1 MFVRPEYQEI
11 KKRLEEPRL
20 FLQVISGPR
29 QVGKSTLIEQVL
41 SNISLPYNSYSADAE
56 LNVSQAWISN
66 VWDAARNEMDY
77 RKEQEHI
84 LVIDEIQKISNW
96 SETVKKEWDRDSRE
110 RRNLKVLILGSS
122 RLLLQKGLTESLAG
136 RFELIRMGHW
146 TFTEMKEA
154 FGWSL
159 DQYIYYGG
167 YPGTAPLISDEARWK
182 RYVKDSLVDAALT
195 NDVLATTNIYK
206 PALLKRLFEL
216 GCSYSGELLSLTKM
230 MGQLQDKG
238 NVTTLANYIQV
249 LDECHLLAGL
259 QKYSGDNARRYASVP
274 KYQVYNNALMNVY
287 ATSSFEEQRL
297 DLEKWGRLVESA
309 VGAHLVNHADKLD
322 YKVYYWRDKNDEVDF
337 IVERRHKVWAIE
349 VKSGKRS
356 MNKGL
361 GLFREAFQPY
371 RAFVV
376 GTGGISVEDFLS
388 ADLDKFFVVNE

>member
-1 MFVRPEYQEI
+1 MFVRAEYQEV
-11 KKRLEEPRL
+11 KNRLEEPRM
-20 FLQVISGPR
+20 FIQVIAGPR
-29 QVGKSTLIEQVL
+29 QVGKSTLVEQVL
-41 SNISLPYNSYSADAE
+41 DKITLPYNSYSADAE
-56 LNVSQAWISN
+56 LNANQSWISN

-77 RKEQEHI
+77 RKEPEHI
-84 LVIDEIQKISNW
+84 LVIDEIQKIDNW
-96 SETVKKEWDRDSRE
+96 SEVVKKEWDRDTRE
-110 RRNLKVLILGSS
+110 KRKLKVLLLGSS
-122 RLLLQKGLTESLAG
+122 RLLLQQGLTESLAG

-146 TFTEMKEA
+146 SFREMQEA
-154 FGWSL
+154 FGWTL

-167 YPGTAPLISDEARWK
+167 YPGTAPLVSNEVRWK
-182 RYVKDSLVDAALT
+182 RYVKDSLVESALS
-195 NDVLATTNIYK
+195 NDVLATTNVYK

-309 VGAHLVNHADKLD
+309 VGSHLLNYADKLD
-322 YKVYYWRDKNDEVDF
+322 YKVYYWREKNNEVDF
-337 IVERRHKVWAIE
+337 VVERNHKIWAIE
-349 VKSGKRS
+349 VKSGKRG

-361 GLFREAFQPY
+361 GLFREAFHPY

-376 GTGGISVEDFLS
+376 GTDGISVEDFLS
-388 ADLDKFFVVNE
+388 ADLDAFFS

>member
-1 MFVRPEYQEI
+1 MFVRAEYQEV
-11 KKRLEEPRL
+11 KERLEEPRM
-20 FLQVISGPR
+20 FIQVIAGPR
-29 QVGKSTLIEQVL
+29 QVGKSTLVEQVL
-41 SNISLPYNSYSADAE
+41 DKITLPYNSYSADAE
-56 LNVSQAWISN
+56 LNVGQSWISS

-77 RKEQEHI
+77 RKEPEHI
-84 LVIDEIQKISNW
+84 LVIDEIQKIDNW
-96 SETVKKEWDRDSRE
+96 SEVVKKEWDRDTRE
-110 RRNLKVLILGSS
+110 KRKLKVLLLGSS
-122 RLLLQKGLTESLAG
+122 RLLLQQGLTESLAG

-146 TFTEMKEA
+146 SFREMKEA
-154 FGWSL
+154 FGWTL

-167 YPGTAPLISDEARWK
+167 YPGTAPLVSNEVRWK
-182 RYVKDSLVDAALT
+182 RYVKDSLVESALS
-195 NDVLATTNIYK
+195 NDVLATTNVYK
-206 PALLKRLFEL
+206 PALLKHLFEL

-309 VGAHLVNHADKLD
+309 VGSHLLNYADKLD
-322 YKVYYWRDKNDEVDF
+322 YKVYYWREKNNEVDF
-337 IVERRHKVWAIE
+337 VVERNHKIWAIE
-349 VKSGKRS
+349 VKSGKRG

-361 GLFREAFQPY
+361 GLFREAFHPF

-376 GTGGISVEDFLS
+376 GTDGISVEEFLS
-388 ADLDKFFVVNE
+388 ADLDTFFS

>member
-1 MFVRPEYQEI
+1 MFVRAEYQEV
-11 KKRLEEPRL
+11 KDRLEEPRM
-20 FLQVISGPR
+20 FIQVISGPR
-29 QVGKSTLIEQVL
+29 QVGKSTLVEQIL
-41 SNISLPYNSYSADAE
+41 DKITLPYNSYSADAE
-56 LNVSQAWISN
+56 LNVSQSWISN
-66 VWDAARNEMDY
+66 IWDAARNEMDF
-77 RKEQEHI
+77 RQETERI
-84 LVIDEIQKISNW
+84 LVIDEIHKIANW
-96 SETVKKEWDRDSRE
+96 SEVVKKEWDRDTRE
-110 RRNLKVLILGSS
+110 KRNLKVLLLGSS
-122 RLLLQKGLTESLAG
+122 RLLLQQGLTESLAG

-146 TFTEMKEA
+146 SFREMKEA
-154 FGWSL
+154 FGWTL

-167 YPGTAPLISDEARWK
+167 YPGTAPLVSNEVRWK
-182 RYVKDSLVDAALT
+182 RYVKDSLIEAALS

-297 DLEKWGRLVESA
+297 DLGKWGRLVESA
-309 VGAHLVNHADKLD
+309 VGSHLLNHADKLD
-322 YKVYYWRDKNDEVDF
+322 YKVYYWREKNDEVDF
-337 IVERRHKVWAIE
+337 IVERNHKVWAIE
-349 VKSGKRS
+349 VKSSKRG

-361 GLFREAFQPY
+361 GMFREAFHPY

-376 GTGGISVEDFLS
+376 GTDGISVEDFLS
-388 ADLDKFFVVNE
+388 ADLDTFFS

>member
-110 RRNLKVLILGSS
+110 RRNLKVLLLGSS

-230 MGQLQDKG
+230 MGQLQGKG
-238 NVTTLANYIQV
+238 NVTTLANCIQV

-297 DLEKWGRLVESA
+297 DLEIWGRLVESA
-309 VGAHLVNHADKLD
+309 VGAHLVNNADKLD

-388 ADLDKFFVVNE
+388 ADLDKFFS

>member
-1 MFVRPEYQEI
+1 MFVRAEYQEV
-11 KKRLEEPRL
+11 KKRLEEQRM
-20 FLQVISGPR
+20 FIQVISGPR
-29 QVGKSTLIEQVL
+29 QVGKSTLVEQVL
-41 SNISLPYNSYSADAE
+41 ANISLPYNSYSADAE
-56 LNVSQAWISN
+56 LNASQSWISD
-66 VWDAARNEMDY
+66 VWDMARNEMDY
-77 RKEQEHI
+77 RKERERI
-84 LVIDEIQKISNW
+84 LVIDEIQKIDNW
-96 SETVKKEWDRDSRE
+96 SEVVKKEWDRDTRE
-110 RRNLKVLILGSS
+110 KRNLKVLLLGSS
-122 RLLLQKGLTESLAG
+122 RLLIKQGLTESLAG

-146 TFTEMKEA
+146 SYSEMKQA

-167 YPGTAPLISDEARWK
+167 YPGTASLVNNEVRWK
-182 RYVKDSLVDAALT
+182 RYVKDSLVEAALS

-287 ATSSFEEQRL
+287 ATSSFENQRL

-309 VGAHLVNHADKLD
+309 VGSHLLNYADKLD
-322 YKVYYWRDKNDEVDF
+322 YRVYYWREKNDEVDF
-337 IVERRHKVWAIE
+337 IVERNHKVWAIE
-349 VKSGKRS
+349 VKSGKRG
-356 MNKGL
+356 MNRGL
-361 GLFREAFQPY
+361 GLFREAFHPY

-376 GTGGISVEDFLS
+376 GTDGISIEDFLS
-388 ADLDKFFVVNE
+388 ADLDAFFS

>member
-1 MFVRPEYQEI
+1 M
-11 KKRLEEPRL
+11 
-20 FLQVISGPR
+20 
-29 QVGKSTLIEQVL
+29 
-41 SNISLPYNSYSADAE
+41 
-56 LNVSQAWISN
+56 
-66 VWDAARNEMDY
+66 
-77 RKEQEHI
+77 
-84 LVIDEIQKISNW
+84 IDEIQKISNW

-110 RRNLKVLILGSS
+110 RRNLKVLLLGSS

-309 VGAHLVNHADKLD
+309 VGAHLVNNADKLD

-349 VKSGKRS
+349 VKSGKRG

-388 ADLDKFFVVNE
+388 ADLDKFFS

>member
-1 MFVRPEYQEI
+1 MFIRAEYQEV
-11 KKRLEEPRL
+11 KDRLEEPRL
-20 FLQVISGPR
+20 FVQVIAGPR
-29 QVGKSTLIEQVL
+29 QVGKSTLVEQVL
-41 SNISLPYNSYSADAE
+41 DKITLPYNSYSADAE
-56 LNVSQAWISN
+56 LNANQSWISN

-77 RKEQEHI
+77 RKEPEHI
-84 LVIDEIQKISNW
+84 LVIDEIQKIDNW
-96 SETVKKEWDRDSRE
+96 SEVVKKEWDRDTRE
-110 RRNLKVLILGSS
+110 KRKLKVLLLGSS
-122 RLLLQKGLTESLAG
+122 RLLLQQGLTESLAG

-146 TFTEMKEA
+146 SFREMQDA
-154 FGWSL
+154 FGWTL

-167 YPGTAPLISDEARWK
+167 YPGTAPLVSNEVRWK
-182 RYVKDSLVDAALT
+182 RYVKDSLVESALS
-195 NDVLATTNIYK
+195 NDVLATTNVYK

-297 DLEKWGRLVESA
+297 NLEKWGRLVESA
-309 VGAHLVNHADKLD
+309 VGSHLLNYADKLD
-322 YKVYYWRDKNDEVDF
+322 YKVYYWREKNNEVDF
-337 IVERRHKVWAIE
+337 VVERNHKIWAIE
-349 VKSGKRS
+349 VKSGKRG

-361 GLFREAFQPY
+361 GLFREAFHPY

-376 GTGGISVEDFLS
+376 GTDGISVEEFLS
-388 ADLDKFFVVNE
+388 ADLDVFFS

>member
-1 MFVRPEYQEI
+1 MFVRAEYQEV
-11 KKRLEEPRL
+11 KERLEEPRM
-20 FLQVISGPR
+20 FIQVIAGPR
-29 QVGKSTLIEQVL
+29 QVGKSTLVEQVL
-41 SNISLPYNSYSADAE
+41 DKITLPYNSYSADAE
-56 LNVSQAWISN
+56 LNVGQSWISS

-77 RKEQEHI
+77 RKEPEHI
-84 LVIDEIQKISNW
+84 LVIDEIQKIDNW
-96 SETVKKEWDRDSRE
+96 SEVVKKEWDRDTRE
-110 RRNLKVLILGSS
+110 KRKLKVLLLGSS
-122 RLLLQKGLTESLAG
+122 RLLLQQGLTESLAG

-146 TFTEMKEA
+146 SFREMKEA
-154 FGWSL
+154 FGWTL

-167 YPGTAPLISDEARWK
+167 YPGTAPLVSNEVRWK
-182 RYVKDSLVDAALT
+182 RYVKDSLVESALS
-195 NDVLATTNIYK
+195 NDVLATTNVYK
-206 PALLKRLFEL
+206 PALLKHLFEL

-309 VGAHLVNHADKLD
+309 VGSHLLNYADKLD
-322 YKVYYWRDKNDEVDF
+322 FKVYYWREKNNEVDF
-337 IVERRHKVWAIE
+337 VVERNHKIWAIE
-349 VKSGKRS
+349 VKSGKRG

-361 GLFREAFQPY
+361 GLFREAFHPF

-376 GTGGISVEDFLS
+376 GTDGISVEEFLS
-388 ADLDKFFVVNE
+388 ADLDAFFS

>member
-1 MFVRPEYQEI
+1 MFVRAEYQEV
-11 KKRLEEPRL
+11 KDRLEEPRM
-20 FLQVISGPR
+20 FIQVISGPR
-29 QVGKSTLIEQVL
+29 QVGKSTLVEQIL
-41 SNISLPYNSYSADAE
+41 DKTTLPFNSYSADAE
-56 LNVSQAWISN
+56 LNVSQSWISN

-77 RKEQEHI
+77 RQESERI
-84 LVIDEIQKISNW
+84 LVIDEIQKIGNW
-96 SETVKKEWDRDSRE
+96 SEVVKKEWDRDTKE
-110 RRNLKVLILGSS
+110 KRNLKVLLLGSS
-122 RLLLQKGLTESLAG
+122 RLLLQQGLTESLAG

-146 TFTEMKEA
+146 SYREMKEA
-154 FGWSL
+154 FGWTL

-167 YPGTAPLISDEARWK
+167 YPGTAPLVSNEIRWK
-182 RYVKDSLVDAALT
+182 RYVKDSLIEAALS
-195 NDVLATTNIYK
+195 NDVLATTNVYK

-216 GCSYSGELLSLTKM
+216 GCFYSGELLSLTKM

-238 NVTTLANYIQV
+238 NVTTLANYLQV

-309 VGAHLVNHADKLD
+309 IGSHLLNYADKLG
-322 YKVYYWRDKNDEVDF
+322 YKVYYWRDKNNEVDF
-337 IVERRHKVWAIE
+337 IIERNHKVWAIE

-361 GLFREAFQPY
+361 GLFREAFHPY

-376 GTGGISVEDFLS
+376 GTDGISVEDFLS
-388 ADLDKFFVVNE
+388 ADLDAFFS

>member
-110 RRNLKVLILGSS
+110 RRNLKVLLLGSS

-249 LDECHLLAGL
+249 LDECHFLAGL

-309 VGAHLVNHADKLD
+309 VGAHLVNNADKLD

-349 VKSGKRS
+349 VKSGKRG

-388 ADLDKFFVVNE
+388 ADLDKFFS

>member
-1 MFVRPEYQEI
+1 MFVRAEYQEV
-11 KKRLEEPRL
+11 KDRLEEPKM
-20 FLQVISGPR
+20 FIQVISGPR
-29 QVGKSTLIEQVL
+29 QVGKSTLVEQIL
-41 SNISLPYNSYSADAE
+41 DKITLPYNSYSADAE
-56 LNVSQAWISN
+56 LNVNQSWISN
-66 VWDAARNEMDY
+66 IWDAARNEMDY
-77 RKEQEHI
+77 RRESERI
-84 LVIDEIQKISNW
+84 LVIDEIHKIANW
-96 SETVKKEWDRDSRE
+96 SEVVKKEWDRDTRE
-110 RRNLKVLILGSS
+110 KRNLKVLLLGSS
-122 RLLLQKGLTESLAG
+122 RLLLQQGLTESLAG

-146 TFTEMKEA
+146 SFREMKEA
-154 FGWSL
+154 FGWTL

-167 YPGTAPLISDEARWK
+167 YPGTAPLVSNEVRWK
-182 RYVKDSLVDAALT
+182 RYVKDSLIEAALS

-309 VGAHLVNHADKLD
+309 VGSHLLNYADKLD
-322 YKVYYWRDKNDEVDF
+322 YKVYYWREKNDEVDF
-337 IVERRHKVWAIE
+337 IVERNHKVWAIE
-349 VKSGKRS
+349 VKSSKRG

-361 GLFREAFQPY
+361 GMFREAFHPY

-376 GTGGISVEDFLS
+376 GTDGISVEDFLS
-388 ADLDKFFVVNE
+388 ADLDTFFS

>member
-56 LNVSQAWISN
+56 LNVNQAWISN

-110 RRNLKVLILGSS
+110 RRNLKALLLGSS

-159 DQYIYYGG
+159 DQYIDYGG

-182 RYVKDSLVDAALT
+182 RYVKDSLVDCALA
-195 NDVLATTNIYK
+195 NDVLATTNI
-206 PALLKRLFEL
+206 
-216 GCSYSGELLSLTKM
+216 
-230 MGQLQDKG
+230 
-238 NVTTLANYIQV
+238 
-249 LDECHLLAGL
+249 
-259 QKYSGDNARRYASVP
+259 
-274 KYQVYNNALMNVY
+274 
-287 ATSSFEEQRL
+287 
-297 DLEKWGRLVESA
+297 
-309 VGAHLVNHADKLD
+309 
-322 YKVYYWRDKNDEVDF
+322 
-337 IVERRHKVWAIE
+337 
-349 VKSGKRS
+349 
-356 MNKGL
+356 
-361 GLFREAFQPY
+361 
-371 RAFVV
+371 
-376 GTGGISVEDFLS
+376 
-388 ADLDKFFVVNE
+388 

>member
-1 MFVRPEYQEI
+1 MFIRAEYQEVKERI
-11 KKRLEEPRL
+11 EEPRM
-20 FLQVISGPR
+20 FIQVIAGPR
-29 QVGKSTLIEQVL
+29 QVGKSTLVEQVL
-41 SNISLPYNSYSADAE
+41 DKITLPYNSYSADAE
-56 LNVSQAWISN
+56 LNANQSWISN

-77 RKEQEHI
+77 RKEPEHI
-84 LVIDEIQKISNW
+84 LVIDEIQKIDNW
-96 SETVKKEWDRDSRE
+96 SEVVKKEWDRDTRE
-110 RRNLKVLILGSS
+110 KRKLKVLLLGSS
-122 RLLLQKGLTESLAG
+122 RLLLQQGLTESLAG

-146 TFTEMKEA
+146 SFREMQEA
-154 FGWSL
+154 FGWTL

-167 YPGTAPLISDEARWK
+167 YPGTAPLVSNEVRWK
-182 RYVKDSLVDAALT
+182 RYVKDSLVESALS
-195 NDVLATTNIYK
+195 NDVLATTNVYK

-309 VGAHLVNHADKLD
+309 VGSHLLNYADKLD
-322 YKVYYWRDKNDEVDF
+322 YKVYYWREKNKEVDF
-337 IVERRHKVWAIE
+337 VVERNHKIWAIE
-349 VKSGKRS
+349 VKSGKRG

-361 GLFREAFQPY
+361 GLFREAFHPY

-376 GTGGISVEDFLS
+376 GTDGISVEEFLS
-388 ADLDKFFVVNE
+388 ADLDVFFS

>member
-1 MFVRPEYQEI
+1 MFVRAEYQEV
-11 KKRLEEPRL
+11 KERLEEQRM
-20 FLQVISGPR
+20 FIQVISGPR
-29 QVGKSTLIEQVL
+29 QVGKSTLVEQVL
-41 SNISLPYNSYSADAE
+41 ANISLPYNSYSADAE
-56 LNVSQAWISN
+56 LNASQSWISD
-66 VWDAARNEMDY
+66 VWDMARNEMDY
-77 RKEQEHI
+77 RKERERI
-84 LVIDEIQKISNW
+84 LVIDEIQKIDNW
-96 SETVKKEWDRDSRE
+96 SEVVKKEWDRDTRE
-110 RRNLKVLILGSS
+110 KRNLKVLLLGSS
-122 RLLLQKGLTESLAG
+122 RLLIKQGLTESLAG

-146 TFTEMKEA
+146 SYSEMKQA

-167 YPGTAPLISDEARWK
+167 YPGTASLVNNEVRWK
-182 RYVKDSLVDAALT
+182 RYVKDSLVEAALS

-287 ATSSFEEQRL
+287 ATSSFENQRL

-309 VGAHLVNHADKLD
+309 VGSHLLNYADKLD
-322 YKVYYWRDKNDEVDF
+322 YRVYYWREKNDEVDF
-337 IVERRHKVWAIE
+337 IVERNHKVWAIE
-349 VKSGKRS
+349 VKSGKRG
-356 MNKGL
+356 MNRGL
-361 GLFREAFQPY
+361 GLFREAFHPY

-376 GTGGISVEDFLS
+376 GTDGISIEDFLS
-388 ADLDKFFVVNE
+388 ADLDAFFS

>member
-110 RRNLKVLILGSS
+110 RRNLKVLLLGSS

-182 RYVKDSLVDAALT
+182 RYVKDSPVSYTHLT
-195 NDVLATTNIYK
+195 LPTI
-206 PALLKRLFEL
+206 
-216 GCSYSGELLSLTKM
+216 CS
-230 MGQLQDKG
+230 
-238 NVTTLANYIQV
+238 V
-249 LDECHLLAGL
+249 
-259 QKYSGDNARRYASVP
+259 
-274 KYQVYNNALMNVY
+274 
-287 ATSSFEEQRL
+287 
-297 DLEKWGRLVESA
+297 
-309 VGAHLVNHADKLD
+309 
-322 YKVYYWRDKNDEVDF
+322 
-337 IVERRHKVWAIE
+337 
-349 VKSGKRS
+349 
-356 MNKGL
+356 
-361 GLFREAFQPY
+361 
-371 RAFVV
+371 
-376 GTGGISVEDFLS
+376 
-388 ADLDKFFVVNE
+388 

>member
-1 MFVRPEYQEI
+1 MFVRTEYQEV
-11 KKRLEEPRL
+11 KERLEEPRM
-20 FLQVISGPR
+20 FIQVISGPR
-29 QVGKSTLIEQVL
+29 QVGKSTLVEQVL
-41 SNISLPYNSYSADAE
+41 DKITLPHNSYSADAE
-56 LNVSQAWISN
+56 LNVNQSWISS

-77 RKEQEHI
+77 RQETERI
-84 LVIDEIQKISNW
+84 LVIDEIQKIDNW
-96 SETVKKEWDRDSRE
+96 SEVVKKEWDRDTRE
-110 RRNLKVLILGSS
+110 KRNLKVLLLGSS
-122 RLLLQKGLTESLAG
+122 RLLQQGLTESLAG

-146 TFTEMKEA
+146 SYREMKEA
-154 FGWSL
+154 FGWTL

-167 YPGTAPLISDEARWK
+167 YPGTAPLVSNEVRWK
-182 RYVKDSLVDAALT
+182 RYVKDSLVEAALS

-230 MGQLQDKG
+230 MGQLQDKR

-309 VGAHLVNHADKLD
+309 VGSHLLNYADKLD
-322 YKVYYWRDKNDEVDF
+322 YKVYYWREKNNEVDF
-337 IVERRHKVWAIE
+337 IIERNHKVWAIE
-349 VKSGKRS
+349 VKSGKRG

-361 GLFREAFQPY
+361 GLFREAFHPY

-376 GTGGISVEDFLS
+376 GTDGISVEDFLS
-388 ADLDKFFVVNE
+388 ADLDTFFS

>member
-1 MFVRPEYQEI
+1 MFI
-11 KKRLEEPRL
+11 
-20 FLQVISGPR
+20 QVIAGPR
-29 QVGKSTLIEQVL
+29 QVGKSTLVEQVL
-41 SNISLPYNSYSADAE
+41 DKITLPYNSYSADAE
-56 LNVSQAWISN
+56 LNVGQSWISS

-77 RKEQEHI
+77 RKEPEHI
-84 LVIDEIQKISNW
+84 LVIDEVQKIDNW
-96 SETVKKEWDRDSRE
+96 SEVVKKEWDRDTRE
-110 RRNLKVLILGSS
+110 KRKLKVLLLGSS
-122 RLLLQKGLTESLAG
+122 RLLLQQGLTESLAG

-146 TFTEMKEA
+146 SFREMKEA
-154 FGWSL
+154 FGWTI

-167 YPGTAPLISDEARWK
+167 YPGTAPLVSNEVRWK
-182 RYVKDSLVDAALT
+182 RYVKDSLVESALS

-309 VGAHLVNHADKLD
+309 VGAHLLNYADKLD
-322 YKVYYWRDKNDEVDF
+322 YKVYYWREKNDEVDF
-337 IVERRHKVWAIE
+337 IVERNHKIWAIE
-349 VKSGKRS
+349 VKSGKRG

-361 GLFREAFQPY
+361 GLFRETFHPY

-376 GTGGISVEDFLS
+376 GTDGISVEDFLS
-388 ADLDKFFVVNE
+388 ADLDVFFS

>member
-1 MFVRPEYQEI
+1 MFVRAEYQEV
-11 KKRLEEPRL
+11 KNRLEEPRM
-20 FLQVISGPR
+20 FVQVIAGPR
-29 QVGKSTLIEQVL
+29 QVGKSTLVEQVL
-41 SNISLPYNSYSADAE
+41 DKITLPYNSYSADAE
-56 LNVSQAWISN
+56 LNVSQSWISN
-66 VWDAARNEMDY
+66 VWDTVRNEMDY
-77 RKEQEHI
+77 RREPEHI
-84 LVIDEIQKISNW
+84 LVIDEIQKITNW
-96 SETVKKEWDRDSRE
+96 SEVVKKEWDRDTRE
-110 RRNLKVLILGSS
+110 KRNLKVLLLGSS
-122 RLLLQKGLTESLAG
+122 RLLLQQGLTESLAG

-146 TFTEMKEA
+146 SYREMKEA
-154 FGWSL
+154 FDWTL

-167 YPGTAPLISDEARWK
+167 YPGTAPLVTNEVRWK
-182 RYVKDSLVDAALT
+182 RYVKDSLVEAALS

-238 NVTTLANYIQV
+238 NVTTLASYIQV

-309 VGAHLVNHADKLD
+309 VGSHLLNYADKLD
-322 YKVYYWRDKNDEVDF
+322 YKVYYWREKNNEVDF
-337 IVERRHKVWAIE
+337 IVERNHKLWAIE
-349 VKSGKRS
+349 VKSGKRG

-361 GLFREAFQPY
+361 GLFREAFHPY

-376 GTGGISVEDFLS
+376 GTDGISVEEFLS
-388 ADLDKFFVVNE
+388 ADLEAFFS

>member
-110 RRNLKVLILGSS
+110 RRNLKVLLLGSS

-167 YPGTAPLISDEARWK
+167 YPGTAPLISDEAC
-182 RYVKDSLVDAALT
+182 LT
-195 NDVLATTNIYK
+195 NDVIATTNIYK

-309 VGAHLVNHADKLD
+309 VGAHLVNYADKLD

-349 VKSGKRS
+349 VKSGKRG

-388 ADLDKFFVVNE
+388 ADLDKFFS